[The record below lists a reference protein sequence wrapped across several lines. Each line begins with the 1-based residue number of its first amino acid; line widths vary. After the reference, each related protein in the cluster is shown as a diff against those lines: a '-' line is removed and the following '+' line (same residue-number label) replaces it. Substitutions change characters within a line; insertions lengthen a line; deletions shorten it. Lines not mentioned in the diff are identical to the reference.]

1 MQSNRSFKVIVVAI
15 GNGINILINF
25 LTLPYLVRS
34 LSFDDYGTYGQVLM
48 IVTILQGFFTFNLNQ
63 IANIYFANE
72 KHDPKVVFSTI
83 AKFSLGMSLLS
94 CIVMF
99 ASIPLVGS
107 AFDNDLLFRLLSFSI
122 LNLFAQVI
130 APILISVLIFFNRVQ
145 NTVAILVSTNIL
157 KVAAMFYAIHFLH
170 SLEALMVGLSIVSLI
185 QLVAFLTQVPKEV
198 LSFSFFDKSL
208 AKNMFVMASPL
219 AISSLIEKS
228 LVYLD
233 GLMVSA
239 MLTTTAYAFYR
250 AGAVEVPF
258 VAGLYGS
265 VTAIVMPEI
274 AKLFNEGNLKEIIR
288 LKRIAISGTIFFV
301 YPVSIFLF
309 FFAEP
314 LVSAYLSKSYAA
326 SIAIF
331 MIFNLSL
338 LIRVNDYQDI
348 IIISKNSKF
357 IFRSVLF
364 VSLLNLILNYT
375 LIKYFGINGAAC
387 AFIISLSSFAVLLLW
402 KSIKILECSFS
413 DLFDISLIGKIVG
426 LAAFLAAVIYFINE
440 ISFNSVWFVIVSAP
454 FYFLFIILGG
464 FKFNLI
470 PDSLANYLKNKI
482 KVLNRI

>member
-1 MQSNRSFKVIVVAI
+1 
-15 GNGINILINF
+15 
-25 LTLPYLVRS
+25 
-34 LSFDDYGTYGQVLM
+34 
-48 IVTILQGFFTFNLNQ
+48 
-63 IANIYFANE
+63 
-72 KHDPKVVFSTI
+72 
-83 AKFSLGMSLLS
+83 
-94 CIVMF
+94 
-99 ASIPLVGS
+99 
-107 AFDNDLLFRLLSFSI
+107 
-122 LNLFAQVI
+122 
-130 APILISVLIFFNRVQ
+130 
-145 NTVAILVSTNIL
+145 
-157 KVAAMFYAIHFLH
+157 
-170 SLEALMVGLSIVSLI
+170 MVGLSIVSLI

-198 LSFSFFDKSL
+198 LSFKFFDKSL

-301 YPVSIFLF
+301 YPVLIFLF

-364 VSLLNLILNYT
+364 VSILNLILNYT
-375 LIKYFGINGAAC
+375 LITYFGINGAAC
-387 AFIISLSSFAVLLLW
+387 AFIISLSSFAILLLW
-402 KSIKILECSFS
+402 KSIKILECSFY

-426 LAAFLAAVIYFINE
+426 LAAFLAAGIYFINE
-440 ISFNSVWFVIVSAP
+440 IFFNSVWFVIISAP
-454 FYFLFIILGG
+454 FYFLFILLGG
-464 FKFNLI
+464 FKFHLI